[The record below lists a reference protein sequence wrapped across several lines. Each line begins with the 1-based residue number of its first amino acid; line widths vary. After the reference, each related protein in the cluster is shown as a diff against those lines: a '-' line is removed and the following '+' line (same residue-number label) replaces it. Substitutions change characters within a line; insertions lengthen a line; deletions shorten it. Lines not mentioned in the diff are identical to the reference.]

1 MAAGTDLQVGLWLAV
16 IASGIY
22 HGINPGMGWPLA
34 VAAGLM
40 EQKQRALL
48 GALGP
53 LAIGHF
59 AAMFLIILPFSMLSV
74 LVFWQ
79 REIRIG
85 AALILIAFGLFLFFN
100 RRHPLLLARIAPTR
114 LALWSFVIA
123 IAHGAGL
130 MLVPIYL
137 GLHQADESA
146 SGHLAAST
154 LMTNNILMALLV
166 SFVHVTA
173 MITCGGIIAFLVYHW
188 LGLTFVSRSWFNL
201 DGFWALSLIAIGFIA
216 LVLTL

>member
-1 MAAGTDLQVGLWLAV
+1 MGLWLAV

-34 VAAGLM
+34 LSAGLM
-40 EQKQRALL
+40 EQKQRALF

-53 LAIGHF
+53 LAVGHF
-59 AAMFLIILPFSMLSV
+59 AAIFLIILPFSLLTV

-79 REIRIG
+79 REIQIG
-85 AALILIAFGLFLFFN
+85 AALILIVFGLYRFFN

-130 MLVPIYL
+130 MLVPMYL
-137 GLHQADESA
+137 GLHQVDEMA
-146 SGHLAAST
+146 SGHMAASA
-154 LMTNNILMALLV
+154 LMASSIVMALLV
-166 SFVHVTA
+166 SLVHVMA
-173 MITCGGIIAFLVYHW
+173 MIIAGGLSALLVYHW

-201 DGFWALSLIAIGFIA
+201 DGFWALSLIAIGLIA
-216 LVLTL
+216 LVLAW

>member
-1 MAAGTDLQVGLWLAV
+1 M

-34 VAAGLM
+34 LSAGLM
-40 EQKQRALL
+40 EQKQRALF

-53 LAIGHF
+53 LAIGHL
-59 AAMFLIILPFSMLSV
+59 AAIFLIILPFSMLAV

-79 REIRIG
+79 REIQIS
-85 AALILIAFGLFLFFN
+85 AALILIAFGLYRFVN
-100 RRHPLLLARIAPTR
+100 RRHPVLLARIAPTR

-130 MLVPIYL
+130 MLVPMYL
-137 GLHQADESA
+137 GLHQADEMASA
-146 SGHLAAST
+146 HMGAST
-154 LMTNNILMALLV
+154 LMANSVAMALLV
-166 SFVHVTA
+166 SLVHVMA
-173 MITCGGIIAFLVYHW
+173 MITTGGLTAFLVYHW

-201 DGFWALSLIAIGFIA
+201 DGFWALSLIAIGLIA
-216 LVLTL
+216 LGLTW

>member
-1 MAAGTDLQVGLWLAV
+1 MEDWQVGLWLAV

-34 VAAGLM
+34 LSAGLM
-40 EQKQRALL
+40 KKKQSALF

-53 LAIGHF
+53 LAIGHL
-59 AAMFLIILPFSMLSV
+59 AAIFLIILPFSMLAV
-74 LVFWQ
+74 LVVWR
-79 REIRIG
+79 REIQIG
-85 AALILIAFGLFLFFN
+85 AALILITFGVFRFFN

-130 MLVPIYL
+130 MLVPMYL
-137 GLHQADESA
+137 GLHQTDEMA
-146 SGHLAAST
+146 SGHMAAST
-154 LMTNNILMALLV
+154 LMANSVVMALFV
-166 SFVHVTA
+166 SLVHVTA
-173 MITCGGIIAFLVYHW
+173 MITTGGLTAFLVYHW

-201 DGFWALSLIAIGFIA
+201 DGFWALSLIAIGLLA
-216 LVLTL
+216 LVLTW

>member
-1 MAAGTDLQVGLWLAV
+1 MEDRQVGLWLAV

-34 VAAGLM
+34 LSAGLM
-40 EQKQRALL
+40 EQKQRALF

-53 LAIGHF
+53 LAIGHL
-59 AAMFLIILPFSMLSV
+59 AAIFLIILPFSMLTV

-79 REIRIG
+79 REIQIS
-85 AALILIAFGLFLFFN
+85 AALILITFGLYRFIN

-130 MLVPIYL
+130 MLVPMYL
-137 GLHQADESA
+137 GLHQADEMASA
-146 SGHLAAST
+146 HMAAST
-154 LMTNNILMALLV
+154 LMANSVVMALLV
-166 SFVHVTA
+166 SLVHVMA
-173 MITCGGIIAFLVYHW
+173 MITTGGLTAFLVYHW

-201 DGFWALSLIAIGFIA
+201 DGFWALSLIAIGLIA
-216 LVLTL
+216 LVLTW